1 MFNMNNIIDNIE
13 EKGNLFI
20 DKILIPFIKNGKN
33 ILKDNE
39 IVKGFLGFRTE
50 LIKNKLSQYIEFIN
64 KNQEE
69 EIIDFIENL
78 SSEEKTFFIETINKV
93 IDLDDSLQIYIMAYL
108 TKQFKENN
116 ELNYYE
122 KQLFYNINTFLED
135 DFKIYFC
142 MYKQN
147 ISEYI
152 KYMDIKYY
160 YKNEEI
166 IEISLNKFSNI
177 GLLKNT
183 SSFSTDKEKIS
194 SSTYYYTTDYSEQ
207 LFKCLNIYFDNF
219 SCDCNKLLEK
229 RESTHCQVKLTGI

>member
-1 MFNMNNIIDNIE
+1 MNNFINNIE

>member
-1 MFNMNNIIDNIE
+1 MNSLINTIE

>member
-1 MFNMNNIIDNIE
+1 MNNFINNIE

-20 DKILIPFIKNGKN
+20 DKILIPLAKGGKN
-33 ILKDNE
+33 IFIDNNE
-39 IVKGFLGFRTE
+39 IVKSFLTFKTAFME
-50 LIKNKLSQYIEFIN
+50 NKLSQYIEFIN

-160 YKNEEI
+160 YYKNEEI

>member
-1 MFNMNNIIDNIE
+1 MNNFINNIE

-160 YKNEEI
+160 YYKNEEI

-183 SSFSTDKEKIS
+183 SSFSDDKNEINS
-194 SSTYYYTTDYSEQ
+194 FNTTDYSEQ
-207 LFKCLNIYFDNF
+207 LFECLNIYFDNF
-219 SCDCNKLLEK
+219 SCDCDKLLEK
-229 RESTHCQVKLTGI
+229 IENTHCQAKLLGI